1 MFIDCLDVD
10 ETIAQLLVTEG
21 FASVEE
27 VAFVP
32 PDELAAIGGFD
43 EELAGELIRRAN
55 DFLEARN
62 AEFTKERLALGVE
75 DAVAEINGLTPAML
89 VTLGKA
95 GIKTLDDLGDL
106 AADELLEMLPDSG
119 LGETEANA
127 VIMAARAHWFGD
139 EAAAGD
145 GAVAPA

>member
-1 MFIDCLDVD
+1 MFIDSLDVD

-27 VAFVP
+27 VAYVP
-32 PDELAAIGGFD
+32 ADELAAIGGFD

-55 DFLEARN
+55 DYLEARN
-62 AEFTKERLALGVE
+62 AEYTRERVALGVE
-75 DAVAEINGLTPAML
+75 DAVAAINGLTPAML

-95 GIKTLDDLGDL
+95 GVKTLDDLGDL
-106 AADELLEMLPDSG
+106 AADELLEMLPDGG
-119 LGETEANA
+119 LGEAEAND

-139 EAAAGD
+139 EASAGD
-145 GAVAPA
+145 GAAAPA